1 MALVLDKKYSIIY
14 ADPPYDYKGGK
25 QHNNTKSNKSATD
38 HYPTMKLDEM
48 KKLNIKDITE
58 DDCLLYM
65 WSTSPHLD
73 QAIELGTAWGFK
85 YITIAFVWDK
95 QKVNPSY
102 YTMSQVEIC
111 LLFKKGKI
119 PQPRGKRN
127 IRQFISSCREAHSKK
142 PDEIRD
148 RIVEMFPIQNK
159 IELFARQ
166 EYIGWDNFGNEI
178 NKT

>member
-1 MALVLDKKYSIIY
+1 MELPNKKYSIIY
-14 ADPPYDYKGGK
+14 SDPAWDYKGQK
-25 QHNNTKSNKSATD
+25 QHNKKESNKSVID
-38 HYPTMKLDEM
+38 HYPTLTLKEL
-48 KKLNIKDITE
+48 KNIKVETITE
-58 DDCLLYM
+58 DDCLLFM
-65 WSTSPHLD
+65 WTSSPHLD
-73 QAIELGTAWGFK
+73 QAIDLGKSWGFN

-127 IRQFISSCREAHSKK
+127 IRQFISSCREKHSKK

-148 RIVEMFPIQNK
+148 RINEMFPEQSK
-159 IELFARQ
+159 IELFARDT
-166 EYIGWDNFGNEI
+166 YIGWDKWGNEC
-178 NKT
+178 